1 MKFTKIIKKV
11 MLVLALF
18 LTYVMIGIFVSY
30 ARHPKITEETK
41 KNTNIDRFYETA
53 ESPERAVVIEK
64 NKDALMQRVRLIE
77 NAQEEIVLSTFAFHS
92 DNSGK
97 IVIGALREAADRG
110 VKIKVLA
117 DGFESWVA
125 MEFNP
130 YFHALSCHENIEVK
144 LYNRANPLKPDA
156 DGPYARQ
163 IPDCRQK
170 DLYAWGKKHL
180 RLFPGRFPGTQE
192 LRQRCVCPL

>member
-1 MKFTKIIKKV
+1 

-41 KNTNIDRFYETA
+41 KNTDIDRFYETA

-97 IVIGALREAADRG
+97 IVIGALREAADSPG
-110 VKIKVLA
+110 
-117 DGFESWVA
+117 
-125 MEFNP
+125 
-130 YFHALSCHENIEVK
+130 
-144 LYNRANPLKPDA
+144 
-156 DGPYARQ
+156 GP
-163 IPDCRQK
+163 
-170 DLYAWGKKHL
+170 WSS
-180 RLFPGRFPGTQE
+180 T
-192 LRQRCVCPL
+192 